1 MKRDPEQVARKEA
14 ATIAALDRIREGRT
28 VHVCFVQHPYFS
40 VCGVVGKWIPRRPPT
55 KAGWMVWGKDGA
67 MAIILPTDQIS
78 VLRQGAKITLTV
90 MLAGMRMPTNAASI
104 RRARIAG
111 IINDDPPDGGAA

>member
-14 ATIAALDRIREGRT
+14 ATIAALDRIREGRR
-28 VHVCFVQHPYFS
+28 VNVCFVQHPYFA
-40 VCGVVGKWIPRRPPT
+40 VCVVVGKWMPRRPPA

-67 MAIILPTDQIS
+67 MGIILPTDQIS
-78 VLRQGAKITLTV
+78 VQRQGAKITLTV
-90 MLAGMRMPTNAASI
+90 MLAGMRMPANAATV

-111 IINDDPPDGGAA
+111 ILPPLDNGGEE